1 LWGIE
6 PVKKWTAKVI
16 SRAVLRLTGSFRAGE
31 YRSVRIAVPFLAL
44 LTIPVT
50 WGKFTQPILTLD

>member
-1 LWGIE
+1 MWGIE

-31 YRSVRIAVPFLAL
+31 CRSVRIAGLNGFRL
-44 LTIPVT
+44 
-50 WGKFTQPILTLD
+50 PINKDA